1 MLSAEHP
8 IVTVTHK
15 LRAGGEWIVEALE
28 NPSPLSLW
36 NAN

>member
-1 MLSAEHP
+1 MTATL
-8 IVTVTHK
+8 K